1 LKNTLI
7 VIVGPTGSG
16 KTELA
21 EALAKQR
28 PCRLLSAD
36 SQQVYR
42 GMDIGTAKPMGAA
55 RAAWGLMDLVNPG
68 QPFSAGD
75 WVRGSVPLIEAAWS
89 DGTVPVLAGGTGL
102 YLKALLEGLADIP
115 AVPDA
120 VRQGL
125 ALELERKGLVEMA
138 ARLRSVDPAL
148 AGRTDLANPRRV
160 LRGLEVQA
168 ATGKALSQWQAT
180 GTVPALKPA
189 RTLWLGLDPGK
200 DSLEQRLETRTDALL
215 AHGWLQEVELLSGL
229 HGDDAIARSAA
240 IGYPELLDQLRGRQ
254 RPAQAREAILKQ
266 TRQYARRQ
274 RTWFRSV
281 KEIQWLSPAAALD
294 RLAALEDGSKS

>member
-1 LKNTLI
+1 MEKALV

-21 EALAKQR
+21 QSLAKQL

-42 GMDIGTAKPMGAA
+42 GMDIGTAKPMGASK
-55 RAAWGLMDLVNPG
+55 AAWGLLDLANPG

-75 WVRGSVPLIEAAWS
+75 WVRESVPLIEEAWS
-89 DGTVPVLAGGTGL
+89 DGKIPVLAGGTGL

-120 VRQGL
+120 IRQSLAMELEQKGL
-125 ALELERKGLVEMA
+125 AELA
-138 ARLRSVDPAL
+138 ARLQSVDPAL
-148 AGRTDLANPRRV
+148 AQRTDLANPRRV

-168 ATGKALSQWQAT
+168 ATGKALSQWQAH
-180 GTVPALKPA
+180 GTVPGLRPA
-189 RTLWLGLDPGK
+189 KTVWIGQDPGK
-200 DSLEQRLETRTDALL
+200 DSLEQRLESRTDSLL
-215 AHGWLQEVELLSGL
+215 AHGWLQEVELLAGL
-229 HGDDAIARSAA
+229 HGDDAVSRSAA

-281 KEIQWLSPAAALD
+281 KEIQWLSPSAALTLLGN
-294 RLAALEDGSKS
+294 LAF

>member
-1 LKNTLI
+1 MEKALA

-21 EALAKQR
+21 ESLAKLR

-42 GMDIGTAKPMGAA
+42 GMDIGTAKPLGPAK
-55 RAAWGLMDLVNPG
+55 AAWGLLDLVAPG

-75 WVRGSVPLIEAAWS
+75 WVRQAVPLIEGAWN
-89 DGTVPVLAGGTGL
+89 DGALPVLAGGTGL
-102 YLKALLEGLADIP
+102 YLKALLEGLAEIP
-115 AVPDA
+115 PVPDS
-120 VRQGL
+120 VRRSL
-125 ALELERKGLVEMA
+125 TRELEQHGLGEMA
-138 ARLRSVDPAL
+138 ARLRALDPDL
-148 AGRTDLANPRRV
+148 AQRTDLANPRRV

-168 ATGKALSQWQAT
+168 ATGKPLSQWQAV
-180 GTVPALKPA
+180 GTVPAVLPDRA
-189 RTLWLGLDPGK
+189 LWIGLDPGK
-200 DSLEQRLETRTDALL
+200 ESLEERLEARTDALL
-215 AHGWLQEVELLSGL
+215 AHGWLQEVELLAGL
-229 HGDDAIARSAA
+229 HGDDAISRSAA

-254 RPAQAREAILKQ
+254 RPAQAREAIVKQ

-281 KEIQWLSPAAALD
+281 KDLQWLG
-294 RLAALEDGSKS
+294 LAGALESLQAFAG

>member
-1 LKNTLI
+1 MKKPLL

-16 KTELA
+16 KTEMA
-21 EALAKQR
+21 ERMAGLR

-42 GMDIGTAKPMGAA
+42 GMDIGTAKPLGAA
-55 RAAWGLMDLVNPG
+55 KAAWGLLDLVSPG

-75 WVRGSVPLIEAAWS
+75 WVRAAVPLVEAAWA
-89 DGTVPVLAGGTGL
+89 GGQVPVLAGGTGL
-102 YLKALLEGLADIP
+102 YLKALLEGLAEIP
-115 AVPDA
+115 AVPEA
-120 VRQGL
+120 VRKG
-125 ALELERKGLVEMA
+125 LELELEQKGLAELA
-138 ARLRSVDPAL
+138 GRLRSLDPEL

-168 ATGKALSQWQAT
+168 STGRPLSQWQAV
-180 GTVPALKPA
+180 GTVPALHPTQA
-189 RTLWLGLDPGK
+189 VWLGLDPGK
-200 DSLEQRLETRTDALL
+200 DSLEQRLEARTDALL
-215 AHGWLQEVELLSGL
+215 AHGWLQEVELLAGL
-229 HGDDAIARSAA
+229 HGDDAVGRSAA

-266 TRQYARRQ
+266 TRHYARRQ

-281 KEIQWLSPAAALD
+281 KEIRWLGGSPAADPWAS
-294 RLAALEDGSKS
+294 LEI

>member
-1 LKNTLI
+1 MEKPLI
-7 VIVGPTGSG
+7 VIAGPTGSG

-21 EALAKQR
+21 EALAKGR

-42 GMDIGTAKPMGAA
+42 GMDIGTAKPLGAA
-55 RAAWGLMDLVNPG
+55 KAAWGLLDLVMPG

-75 WVRGSVPLIEAAWS
+75 WVRAAVPLIEAAWA
-89 DGTVPVLAGGTGL
+89 DGRLPVLAGGTGL

-120 VRQGL
+120 VRSGL
-125 ALELERKGLVEMA
+125 ALELEQKGLAELA
-138 ARLRSVDPAL
+138 SRLRSVDPDL

-168 ATGKALSQWQAT
+168 STGKPLSQWQAM
-180 GTVPALKPA
+180 GTVPALRPTK
-189 RTLWLGLDPGK
+189 TVWIGLDPGK
-200 DSLEQRLETRTDALL
+200 DSLERRLEARTDALL
-215 AHGWLQEVELLSGL
+215 SHGWPQEVELLAGL
-229 HGDDAIARSAA
+229 HGDAAVGRSAA

-281 KEIQWLSPAAALD
+281 RDLAWYSDTTAALTAME
-294 RLAALEDGSKS
+294 RS

>member
-1 LKNTLI
+1 LEKALV
-7 VIVGPTGSG
+7 VIAGPTGSG

-42 GMDIGTAKPMGAA
+42 GMDIGTAKPLGLAKA
-55 RAAWGLMDLVNPG
+55 GWGLLDLARPG

-75 WVRGSVPLIEAAWS
+75 WVRLAAPLVEAAWAE
-89 DGTVPVLAGGTGL
+89 GRLPVLAGGTGL
-102 YLKALLEGLADIP
+102 YLKALLEGLAEIP
-115 AVPDA
+115 PVPDS
-120 VRQGL
+120 VRQAL
-125 ALELERKGLVEMA
+125 ALELEQRGLAELA
-138 ARLRSVDPAL
+138 TRLRSVDPEL
-148 AGRTDLANPRRV
+148 AARTDLANPRRV
-160 LRGLEVQA
+160 LRALEVQA
-168 ATGKALSQWQAT
+168 STGKPLSHWQAQT
-180 GTVPALKPA
+180 TAPALRPSK
-189 RTLWLGLDPGK
+189 TIWIGLDPGK
-200 DSLEQRLETRTDALL
+200 DSLEQRLEARTDALL
-215 AHGWLQEVELLSGL
+215 RHGWLQEVELLAGL
-229 HGDDAIARSAA
+229 HGDDAIGRSAA

-281 KEIQWLSPAAALD
+281 KELRWLSPEAA
-294 RLAALEDGSKS
+294 LAALLDLKA